1 VKSAYVQHR
10 GGREHE
16 GEEDS
21 MRKIRVNQLSVVAA
35 VVVLCSALAMAQ
47 QPVASNNGMEQRLTG
62 TITST
67 GRLTHQYSCQR
78 NQTLQTCTLASV
90 EQGSQFV
97 LLVGDNSFVLEVK
110 RHMIES
116 YAGGKATVTG
126 LVSNNH
132 VYVRSV
138 SKAKRE
144 LDDSR
149 EGL

>member
-1 VKSAYVQHR
+1 MS
-10 GGREHE
+10 
-16 GEEDS
+16 
-21 MRKIRVNQLSVVAA
+21 KIRVNHLSAVAA
-35 VVVLCSALAMAQ
+35 VMVMGSALAMAQ
-47 QPVASNNGMEQRLTG
+47 QPTASNNGMEQSLTG

-97 LLVGDNSFVLEVK
+97 LLVGDSPYVLEVD
-110 RHMIES
+110 RRMIAN

-126 LVSNNH
+126 LVSNNQIH
-132 VYVRSV
+132 VHSV
-138 SKAKRE
+138 SKPKRE
-144 LDDSR
+144 LDDSK

>member
-1 VKSAYVQHR
+1 
-10 GGREHE
+10 
-16 GEEDS
+16 

-35 VVVLCSALAMAQ
+35 AVVLCSVLAMAQ
-47 QPVASNNGMEQRLTG
+47 QPTASNNGMEQSLTG

-67 GRLTHQYSCQR
+67 GRITHQYSCQR

-97 LLVGDNSFVLEVK
+97 LLIGDSPFVLEVS

-132 VYVRSV
+132 IYVHSV

>member
-1 VKSAYVQHR
+1 
-10 GGREHE
+10 
-16 GEEDS
+16 
-21 MRKIRVNQLSVVAA
+21 MNKIRVSQLSVVAA
-35 VVVLCSALAMAQ
+35 LVVLGSALAMAQ
-47 QPVASNNGMEQRLTG
+47 QATASNNGMEQSLTG

-97 LLVGDNSFVLEVK
+97 LLVGDNSYVLEVS

-126 LVSNNH
+126 LVSNDH
-132 VYVRSV
+132 IYVHAV
-138 SKAKRE
+138 SKAKQE
-144 LDDSR
+144 DSR